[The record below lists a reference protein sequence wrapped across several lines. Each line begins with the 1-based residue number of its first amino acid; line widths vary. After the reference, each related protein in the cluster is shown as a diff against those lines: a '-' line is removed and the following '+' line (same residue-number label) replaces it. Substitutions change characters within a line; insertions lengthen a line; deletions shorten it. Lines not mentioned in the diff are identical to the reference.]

1 MSIIT
6 VGISDLAV
14 SKSPDV
20 IVTYALGSCVGI
32 CLYDDKLCIGGLAH
46 IMLPSSKEVSID
58 VDNYKKYADTGIA
71 LLLKELSD
79 AGANL
84 NRLTAKIAGGA
95 QMFASSKIMS
105 IGDRNVKA
113 VKQILANYNIQ
124 IIAQQTG
131 QNFGRTVYF
140 DMATGNVEVKS
151 AIKGCVT
158 I

>member
-32 CLYDDKLCIGGLAH
+32 CLYDNRVCIGGLAH
-46 IMLPSSKEVSID
+46 IMLPSSKDVS
-58 VDNYKKYADTGIA
+58 VATDNYKKYADTGIQ
-71 LLLKELSD
+71 LLLKELKI
-79 AGANL
+79 AGANMG
-84 NRLTAKIAGGA
+84 NLTAKIAGGA

-113 VKQILANYNIQ
+113 VKETLNNYNIK
-124 IIAQQTG
+124 IIAEQTG
-131 QNFGRTVYF
+131 KNFGRTVYF
-140 DMATGNVEVKS
+140 DTSTGNVEVKS
-151 AIKGCVT
+151 AIKGS
-158 I
+158 III

>member
-32 CLYDDKLCIGGLAH
+32 CLYDNRVCIGGLAH
-46 IMLPSSKEVSID
+46 IMLPSSKDVSIAT
-58 VDNYKKYADTGIA
+58 DNYKKYADTGIQ
-71 LLLKELSD
+71 LLLKELKS
-79 AGANL
+79 AGANMG
-84 NRLTAKIAGGA
+84 NLTAKIAGGA

-113 VKQILANYNIQ
+113 VKETLNNYSIK
-124 IIAQQTG
+124 IIAEQTG
-131 QNFGRTVYF
+131 KNFGRTVYF
-140 DMATGNVEVKS
+140 DTSTGNVEVKS
-151 AIKGCVT
+151 AIKGS
-158 I
+158 III